1 MVDGKKV
8 FWEFLGCHYHQ
19 DCPKCHPDVTDET
32 WERKKAFLQ
41 TRGKLIYIHECK
53 WSAINHSVR
62 WNSSYLPLV
71 HKKTGT
77 DEEILSGI
85 MNDSLFGYIVADVRC
100 PPNIYEAFKDL
111 NFPPVI
117 KRLQMTPEML
127 SPYMKEIVDRE
138 GTNLRE
144 TVVQTFNGD
153 QLLLLTETA
162 KFYMEKGLQ
171 LKNITK
177 FIQYRGERVLSNF
190 VEKITNGRVDA
201 IEKKQKEL
209 GLVYKTVGNSSYGKL
224 GQRVGQPS
232 TFYGDVDYLRK
243 QTTKKTFKFAV
254 PLEQK
259 DGESDFYEVFRHTSR
274 VKDNKPL
281 PMCVAILQHSKL
293 LFLRFIYDCVFEFF
307 EKDTYKLCYCDT
319 DSMALGNLHP

>member
-1 MVDGKKV
+1 LVDGKKV
-8 FWEFLGCHYHQ
+8 FWEFLGCHFHK
-19 DCPKCHPDVTDET
+19 DCPKCRPNETDEV

-53 WSAINHSVR
+53 WAAINKSYK

-71 HKKTGT
+71 HNKIGK
-77 DEEILSGI
+77 DEEILTGI
-85 MNDSLFGYIVADVRC
+85 MDESLFGYIVADVHC
-100 PPNIYEAFKDL
+100 PLEVYEPLKDL

-117 KRLQMTPEML
+117 KRLQITPEML
-127 SPYMKEIVDRE
+127 SPYMKEIVDAE
-138 GTNLRE
+138 KTTLRE
-144 TVVQTFNGD
+144 TVAQTFNGD

-171 LKNITK
+171 IKNITK

-190 VEKITNGRVDA
+190 VEAITDGRVDA
-201 IEKKQKEL
+201 IERKQKEL

-224 GQRVGQPS
+224 GQKIGQPS
-232 TFYGDVDYLRK
+232 TFYGDIDYLRK
-243 QTTKKTFKFAV
+243 QSAKKTFKHAV
-254 PLEQK
+254 PLEQE
-259 DGESDFYEVFRHTSR
+259 DGDSDFYEISRHTSR

-293 LFLRFIYDCVFEFF
+293 LFLRFIYDCVFKFF
-307 EKDTYKLCYCDT
+307 EEGTYKLCYCDT
-319 DSMALGNLHP
+319 DSMALGKI